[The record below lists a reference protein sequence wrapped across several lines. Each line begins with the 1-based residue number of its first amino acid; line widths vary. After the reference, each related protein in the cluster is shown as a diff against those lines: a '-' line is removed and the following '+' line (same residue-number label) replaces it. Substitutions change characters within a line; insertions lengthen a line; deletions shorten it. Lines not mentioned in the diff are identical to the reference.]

1 VIELY
6 SCQLGPIDAPRW
18 VIRTNKGL
26 YWDGKSW
33 TPYEDEALLFN
44 DSDETARVI
53 NELMKSLYKT
63 MPVWK
68 YKAEVAVEVFGFI
81 KPELKDIQEHLWDT
95 QTLNLDLTTSGP
107 KSTIVLSALL
117 WDTLKEERP

>member
-1 VIELY
+1 MIELY
-6 SCQLGPIDAPRW
+6 SCQLGPVDAPRW
-18 VIRTNKGL
+18 VIQTNKGL

-33 TPYEDEALLFN
+33 TSHEDQALLFN

-53 NELMKSLYKT
+53 NELMTSLYKT

-81 KPELKDIQEHLWDT
+81 KPELKDLEDYLEDT
-95 QTLNLDLTTSGP
+95 QSLNLTFSSSGP
-107 KSTIVLSALL
+107 ESSIVLCVVV

>member
-1 VIELY
+1 MIELY
-6 SCQLGPIDAPRW
+6 SCQLGSVDAPRW
-18 VIRTNKGL
+18 VIQTNKGL

-33 TPYEDEALLFN
+33 TPHEDEALLFN

-53 NELMKSLYKT
+53 SELMTSLYKT

-81 KPELKDIQEHLWDT
+81 KPELKDLEDYLEDT
-95 QTLNLDLTTSGP
+95 QSLNLTFSSSGP
-107 KSTIVLSALL
+107 ESSIVLCVVV
-117 WDTLKEERP
+117 WDTLKEERQ